1 MILRDQGEDEIIKT
15 EKITVNLTTTQNQ
28 INNINSN
35 MTSIDLGECETL
47 LRNYYNI
54 SNNETLYMKKMDICQ
69 EGLKIPKVEYDVYCR
84 LFGTNLIKS
93 NLTACEKTSL

>member
-15 EKITVNLTTTQNQ
+15 EKITVTLTTTQNQ

>member
-93 NLTACEKTSL
+93 NLTACEKNSL